1 MTDNWRPTA
10 EWPVLVRRA
19 ELLREVRQFFY
30 TKDVVEVDTHL
41 LSQFGVTDPHLSN
54 LTSQFKHPLLS
65 GNRTLYLQ
73 TSPEYA
79 MKRLLAAYQQDIYQ
93 LSHVVRDD
101 EIGRWHNPEFTLL
114 EWYRVG
120 YDDTQ
125 LIHEVSELLQSVC
138 NAPSTLV
145 MTYQHSFL
153 QYTGCD
159 PLTPEGIESIRQRL
173 IAEPSL
179 SEWMSSESDDDTIL
193 QVAFS
198 ELVERQLPPNQPVCV
213 THFPQSQAALAM
225 VDQNDPRV
233 AKRFEFYYRGVELA
247 NGYYELT
254 DPIEQGHRFDRDNAW
269 RRHNGLVEQPADTR
283 LLAALQSG
291 LPACA
296 GVALGFDR
304 LLMIVSGA
312 SSLSEVLPFSIEN
325 A

>member
-120 YDDTQ
+120 YDDVQ
-125 LIHEVSELLQSVC
+125 LIDEVSELLQSVC
-138 NAPSTLV
+138 AAPSTKI
-145 MTYQHSFL
+145 MTYQRSFL

-159 PLTPEGIESIRQRL
+159 PLTSEGIESIRQRL
-173 IAEPSL
+173 IAQPAL
-179 SEWMSSESDDDTIL
+179 SDWMSLESDHDTIL

-198 ELVERQLPPNQPVCV
+198 ELVERQFPHDQPVCV
-213 THFPQSQAALAM
+213 THFPRSQAALAR
-225 VDQNDPRV
+225 VNENDPRV

-247 NGYYELT
+247 NGYHELT
-254 DPIEQGHRFDRDNAW
+254 DPTEQAHRFERDNKW
-269 RRHNGLVEQPADTR
+269 RRQNGVGTQPADTR
-283 LLAALQSG
+283 LIAALQSG